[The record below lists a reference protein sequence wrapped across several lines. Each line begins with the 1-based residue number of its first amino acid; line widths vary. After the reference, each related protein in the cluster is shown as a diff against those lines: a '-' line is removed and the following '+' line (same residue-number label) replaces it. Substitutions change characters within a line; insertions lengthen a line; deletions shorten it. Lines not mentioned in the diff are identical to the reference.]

1 MHSKISRVAG
11 PETPP
16 PFESHSHH
24 PSDVPLPFP
33 TSHLSV
39 TLTFFNANM
48 RIPSNHWIGISVTT
62 PNFININIINSA
74 TELSFST
81 SPVEWPSNRYD
92 RPSILAEW
100 LFEDFMT
107 YKGRPVRILGLR
119 SALTLGWMPS

>member
-1 MHSKISRVAG
+1 VQRYCGSGRVIKECTPKSVAWPG
-11 PETPP
+11 LKPPPPPPP

-107 YKGRPVRILGLR
+107 YKG
-119 SALTLGWMPS
+119 